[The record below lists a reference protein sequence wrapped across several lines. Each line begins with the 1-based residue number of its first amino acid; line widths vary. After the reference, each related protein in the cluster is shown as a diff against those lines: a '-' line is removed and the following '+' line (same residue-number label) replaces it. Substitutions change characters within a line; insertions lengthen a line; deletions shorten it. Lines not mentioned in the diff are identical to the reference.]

1 MSGSQVKSFRDSL
14 YGQDSDLSS
23 WLLSWQNKTSTRKVW
38 CGCIQEIEV
47 LVALIIIVPTLRG
60 KCCLGHTQL
69 VPTHNDVNTVN
80 SQLDPHIP
88 GLSVG
93 IEVDRNR
100 KTFIPWPYSEECGRY
115 RIHFA
120 RQKSL
125 PMTALVSFPG
135 SGNTWVRYLLE
146 TASGIFTGSVY
157 IDRRIISKGFYGE
170 AVPPDCGCTVVQKT
184 HGFALDGLV
193 PAGLA
198 QRTAEMKL
206 FQGRGILLLRN
217 PYEALL
223 SYRNFLYGG
232 HTGFAPHSRFRGPE
246 WERFATQLAVV
257 WKELAATWIN
267 YTRGHE
273 AMVLHFEKLH
283 LYPHHDLSRLLDYL
297 GISVDE
303 QRIGCVMNH
312 IDGPFKRPQSS
323 QQILFKTRDPF
334 SEKLHRILDA
344 VIFDLDRML
353 EKRGWDRIPIHLYKF
368 YKRNST

>member
-1 MSGSQVKSFRDSL
+1 MSPFLKVMQLFLMMTATVLGMLVL
-14 YGQDSDLSS
+14 LLVTPDLEETM
-23 WLLSWQNKTSTRKVW
+23 LRVVRHYTTPRYR
-38 CGCIQEIEV
+38 
-47 LVALIIIVPTLRG
+47 VPT
-60 KCCLGHTQL
+60 Q
-69 VPTHNDVNTVN
+69 NNIITVEP
-80 SQLDPHIP
+80 QLDPHVP
-88 GLSVG
+88 GISMG

-100 KTFIPWPYSEECGRY
+100 KTFVPWPSSEECSRY

-146 TASGIFTGSVY
+146 TASGVFTGSVY

-170 AVPPDCGCTVVQKT
+170 AVPPDCGCTAVQKT
-184 HGFALDGLV
+184 HGFALEGSV
-193 PAGLA
+193 PARLA
-198 QRTAEMKL
+198 QRTAEVKL
-206 FQGRGILLLRN
+206 FRGRGILLLRN

-232 HTGFAPHSRFRGPE
+232 HTGFAPHSQFKGPE
-246 WERFATQLAVV
+246 WERFASQLAVV

-273 AMVLHFEKLH
+273 AMVLHFETLR
-283 LYPHHDLSRLLDYL
+283 LNPHHDLSRLLDYL

-303 QRIGCVMNH
+303 QRIGCVLNH
-312 IDGPFKRPQSS
+312 IDGPFRRPQSS
-323 QQILFKTRDPF
+323 QKLLFSSRDPF

-344 VIFDLDRML
+344 VIHDLDSML

-368 YKRNST
+368 YKQNST